1 MIENVIIA
9 ENACPNKPS
18 IESNTIFNIKKLND
32 NYIGKLSNAST
43 FCSLSQKDS
52 SELKN
57 TTQTKSINTKKNS
70 IENYSQ
76 TYDVLSLMKKN
87 PPQVPSIY
95 SHDFNLKNIKNNLIN
110 ETYGEIYKGKVPNI
124 FFGHFMNIKNRPA
137 KKSCMT
143 QRHKQKLLTIIYYSP

>member
-1 MIENVIIA
+1 VTGI
-9 ENACPNKPS
+9 
-18 IESNTIFNIKKLND
+18 
-32 NYIGKLSNAST
+32 
-43 FCSLSQKDS
+43 SLSVSDKSFFHVICVVGEPEPAKALAPFPTEGLKKDS

-57 TTQTKSINTKKNS
+57 ITQTKSINTQKNS

-87 PPQVPSIY
+87 PPQIPGIY

-110 ETYGEIYKGKVPNI
+110 ETYGEIYQGKVPNI
-124 FFGHFMNIKNRPA
+124 FFGHFMSIKNRPA